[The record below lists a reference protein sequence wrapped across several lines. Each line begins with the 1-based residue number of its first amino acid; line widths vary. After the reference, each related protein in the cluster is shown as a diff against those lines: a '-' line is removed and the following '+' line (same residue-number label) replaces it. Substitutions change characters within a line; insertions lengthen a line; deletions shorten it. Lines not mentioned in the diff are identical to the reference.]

1 MPRDLTDK
9 QCREIAE
16 MAESNH
22 IWLNAMHY
30 IRPTPEMLQDIGRQ
44 VLSML
49 EQKDNMLPAGA
60 RHDDKLA
67 QLTPCL
73 YLYVNKS

>member
-1 MPRDLTDK
+1 MARDMTDA

-16 MAESNH
+16 MAEGNH
-22 IWLNAMHY
+22 IWLNAFAC
-30 IRPTPEMLQDIGRQ
+30 IRPTPEFLQDIGRQ

-60 RHDDKLA
+60 LCWRRH
-67 QLTPCL
+67 TMP
-73 YLYVNKS
+73 